1 MNKTKKKDMLSI
13 DPRAIV
19 VSDGF
24 NSRTDFGE
32 IDVLAKQ
39 IAENGIRKP
48 ISVVVEKNENGE
60 ERYRLVDGERRYRA
74 TMLNIENGINIDY
87 IPAIVIPK
95 ATSEQELVVEQFLA
109 NESKVFNE
117 YEVAIAIKKLLDCG
131 MSKDEIAIRVLGGKR
146 SKVDYCLNH
155 LKRDERVQK
164 ALAEGKISGVLVRQI
179 YNEMGKERKDE
190 ATEKILALVENA
202 DKVAVEVGKPTK
214 VTKKN
219 LKEIGDN
226 GVQARLD
233 STAICKGLSLLFTY
247 IEECHAENLEFN
259 ILDIH
264 ARLKKKKETIDE
276 ILNSMVRESQSEMS
290 KLA

>member
-1 MNKTKKKDMLSI
+1 MNKTKKKDILSI

-24 NSRTDFGE
+24 NSRNDFGE

-39 IAENGIRKP
+39 IAENGVLNP

-87 IPAIVIPK
+87 VPAIVVPK
-95 ATSEQELVVEQFLA
+95 ATEEKDLVIQQMIR
-109 NESKVFNE
+109 NEGKVFNE
-117 YEVAIAIKKLLDCG
+117 YEIAIAVKKMLEYG
-131 MSKDEIAIRVLGGKR
+131 MSKDEIAEKVLGGKR
-146 SKVDYCLNH
+146 TKVDYCLAH

-164 ALAEGKISGVLVRQI
+164 ALADGKITGVLVRQI
-179 YNEMGKERKDE
+179 YNDMGKDNKDK
-190 ATEKILALVENA
+190 ATEKILSLIDNA
-202 DKVAVEVGKPTK
+202 EKASTDGNNVK
-214 VTKKN
+214 VTNKN

-226 GVQARLD
+226 GVQARMD
-233 STAICKGLSLLFTY
+233 STAIRKGLSLLFAY
-247 IEECHAENLEFN
+247 IKEYHAENVE
-259 ILDIH
+259 LDIFDIH
-264 ARLKKKKETIDE
+264 DRLKKETIDE
-276 ILNSMVRESQSEMS
+276 ILKAEIMPMT